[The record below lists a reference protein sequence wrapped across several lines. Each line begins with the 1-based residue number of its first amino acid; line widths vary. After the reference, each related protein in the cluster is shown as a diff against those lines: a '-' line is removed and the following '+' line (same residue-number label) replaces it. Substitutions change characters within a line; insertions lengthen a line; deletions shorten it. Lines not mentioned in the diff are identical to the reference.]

1 MVISGRLIVHAPV
14 QAIEAEKRLLDASQP
29 EVGAEDG
36 AAAVEEGPVEDEA
49 VVHNG
54 ASFDGGITTQDA
66 DARLQVLSEEVIV
79 LPQKLASS
87 DEEVAMQARRHQIR
101 MESRLQNA
109 ITDAP
114 PEQAT
119 NDSVPT
125 LSINDTGAC
134 PYNRPCAQQYVGKS
148 QSCMVISGRL
158 IVHAPVDCALVGL
171 PPALSVVLLQ

>member
-1 MVISGRLIVHAPV
+1 MTEIYLHIVA
-14 QAIEAEKRLLDASQP
+14 RM
-29 EVGAEDG
+29 
-36 AAAVEEGPVEDEA
+36 
-49 VVHNG
+49 
-54 ASFDGGITTQDA
+54 A
-66 DARLQVLSEEVIV
+66 DYMDTHPYLSEEVIV
-79 LPQKLASS
+79 SPQKLASGNPSS
-87 DEEVAMQARRHQIR
+87 DEQVAMQARGHQIR

-114 PEQAT
+114 PEQAA

-158 IVHAPVDCALVGL
+158 VVHAPVDCALVGL